1 MTIKTSHTLSAYRFS
16 AGIDYVTLKGL
27 HKQPLPELDGKAIW
41 PASAPCKLT
50 VHDATSADVVLLAKT
65 FPRALIDELEV
76 RVDIR
81 TAKPLP
87 ADSQSRA
94 LNAFTTEFV
103 AKRLMPVFID
113 GTNGGFRGA
122 YDPSLKKTI
131 PYNRRV
137 PAPEAQLLMGHRN
150 DGVQVKSYYKRFDQG
165 KSLSVAQHCIR
176 VEVRIGMVGLDHHGL
191 CAIED
196 LLCFKFRKA
205 LMPYFTHVS
214 GSRRRKGRKS
224 RRTRLLELLHAKQ
237 GEFDLPHWERIGV
250 GAFLPGGER
259 QKPDLVFKRDT
270 ELNNR
275 IGQALGRLERTFSDE
290 KFVRFL
296 IFPNTRRPVSMRLPA
311 ALVKSAMTY

>member
-1 MTIKTSHTLSAYRFS
+1 MTFKTSPALSAYRFS
-16 AGIDYVTLKGL
+16 AGIDYVKFKGL
-27 HKQPLPELDGKAIW
+27 QKQTLPPLDGKAIW
-41 PASAPCKLT
+41 PHSAPGKLT
-50 VHDATSADVVLLAKT
+50 VHDATAADVVQLAKI
-65 FPRALIDELEV
+65 FPGAFIDELEV

-81 TAKPLP
+81 TAKQLT
-87 ADSQSRA
+87 AEQQHVA
-94 LNAFTTEFV
+94 LTAFTTEFV
-103 AKRLMPVFID
+103 VKGLKPVFID
-113 GTNGGFRGA
+113 GTNSGFRGA
-122 YDPSLKKTI
+122 YEPSLKKTI

-137 PAPEAQLLMGHRN
+137 PGPDAQLLMGHRN
-150 DGVQVKSYYKRFDQG
+150 DGVQVKSYYKQFDQG

-176 VEVRIGMVGLDHHGL
+176 VEVRMGMVGLDHHGL
-191 CAIED
+191 STIED
-196 LLCFKFRKA
+196 ILGFKFRKA

-214 GSRRRKGRKS
+214 GSRRRKVRKS
-224 RRTRLLELLHAKQ
+224 RRSRLLELLHSKQ

-296 IFPNTRRPVSMRLPA
+296 IFPNTRRAVSMRLPA